1 MAPTHDAQIEAH
13 SLREAL
19 AAVVPVA
26 GAQTTRPGLRDLVRL
41 DAGPD
46 GVVVTATD
54 TDVTVAVAVSGAGSP
69 AVAAVPGRTLRDIV
83 RFCEGTVALSFR
95 DEEIG
100 VEGSAGVYKLRSAD
114 PSVFDPFLLGVGVPD
129 GAATV
134 VGKDAFPV
142 LRAAVPIASPDAS
155 RGGIAGVRLLSGRV
169 WATDSYRCVNLPLP
183 IDGVPSEGVIVP
195 PLAISVAEQVL
206 GDDEFGFL
214 VEEAAVVFASKTAA
228 VRVRP
233 IVGSYPELDKF
244 FKDFDSSAASV
255 EVDAEALL
263 AACRRVA
270 VVSTDGLTRR
280 VDLSTGPTG
289 LVLKVDDPAL
299 GEATTTA
306 PCTVEGAFPVVSV
319 NVTYLTTL
327 TEALKVKASDK
338 LLRMRVADDRKPV
351 LFEVAGDARGL
362 LMPIRA

>member
-69 AVAAVPGRTLRDIV
+69 AAAAVPGRTLRDIV
-83 RFCEGTVALSFR
+83 RFCDGVVTLSFR
-95 DEEIG
+95 DDEIG
-100 VEGSAGVYKLRSAD
+100 VEGSAGSYRLRSAD

-142 LRAAVPIASPDAS
+142 LRAAVPIVSPDAS

-183 IDGVPSEGVIVP
+183 LGGVPPEGVIIP
-195 PLAISVAEQVL
+195 PLAISAAEQVL

-214 VEEAAVVFASKTAA
+214 AEEAAVVFASKTAA

-244 FKDFDSSAASV
+244 FKEADPVASL
-255 EVDAEALL
+255 EVDADALL

-270 VVSTDGLTRR
+270 VVSTDKLTRR
-280 VDLSTGPTG
+280 VDLSVNEAG
-289 LVLKVDDPAL
+289 LVLKADDPTL
-299 GEATTTA
+299 GEATTTV
-306 PCTVEGAFPVVSV
+306 PCAVQGTFPLVSV
-319 NVTYLTTL
+319 NVTYMATL
-327 TEALKVKASDK
+327 AEALKVKAGDK
-338 LLRMRVADDRKPV
+338 PLRMRVTDARKAIVFEIAD
-351 LFEVAGDARGL
+351 GDARGL